1 VSARSDAVR
10 TFEQA
15 FELLFS
21 RAAARHAYDELA
33 RGGAIAGA
41 VQRGRGARLWR
52 AWRTAREAIE
62 NGRPLEGFEALRATT
77 KRFPFDSQA
86 SDIAEAERLALV
98 AECCT
103 LGNQILPA
111 IEYGESA
118 RSIARRFIERL
129 ETDRGTCAGE
139 LGEMLEQL
147 ASIELGDGTDR
158 DALVAAWAT
167 TRGLD
172 LTLELA
178 RRIAGL
184 RRQAGDDSVETQAES
199 ELRADVERLQRAA
212 GVRLGAR
219 GSMAI
224 ELALGD
230 VYTESDPKQAFA
242 HFDAVASA
250 LGVEDGAGLQAAINA
265 ANCLMRAGELAEAEA
280 RYASLESLFEMRGDY
295 AGAARVWMS
304 ECIANWKRLRDPSVR
319 HALVGAIRMFE
330 EAMPR
335 GSDPATRYTQ
345 KRLVDPG
352 YALLITANAHSAD
365 RSDAR
370 IDETLSAVWAVLSR
384 DLLANLEPEASA
396 DPWEA
401 ALARQRRPLAAMKT
415 ALAPLPALGV
425 VHLIS
430 GIDCLVW
437 IVYGYD
443 RQGTFRFACV
453 PGSAAHAGRVTGFLR
468 VMHEHVAADTSGDVL
483 GMQGLEREL
492 ERFGEAIADD
502 LPAEWRDVLGAM
514 ERVIYLPHPF
524 GNVDELPLSGLR
536 IGGRWLGERLQITRS
551 PSVNHLR
558 EMLSPNRATVRPNR
572 AAKVLV
578 GSLTLGDEALASTRD
593 ATTLAS
599 GALGAL
605 GFEAAIDEGAGRV
618 ELTHWL
624 DGAAGALHY
633 VGHGIANEVMEA
645 LPLATG
651 ELFGPLDADRLDG
664 NRVPFVFCCACVAA
678 RVRSGAGGYQTGVVS
693 KLIERG
699 APAAIA
705 FSMPVVESRA
715 YALARRFY
723 REASRLP
730 FGDAARATMAD
741 AEMPAYVRLS
751 MTAYGDPAFV
761 ITSVARGEQV
771 TTIQDELASWDAAL
785 RNHCVLRTA
794 ETEARVRATLDAVPP
809 ELARPLGRWL
819 DAAFQEPAASI
830 PEELDALEQAALA
843 AEETGDAT
851 RLSVRAA
858 VCAERLHA
866 SGVDGA
872 PMSLCD
878 PAAAP
883 RLLECANFLMMLG
896 GALFDSRLNGLGHS
910 LRGRV
915 VTIDRNDATPVA
927 VSLREGRKQLL
938 ECEGLSPFVRGLREL
953 DGRLLEHYGHPA

>member
-1 VSARSDAVR
+1 
-10 TFEQA
+10 
-15 FELLFS
+15 
-21 RAAARHAYDELA
+21 
-33 RGGAIAGA
+33 
-41 VQRGRGARLWR
+41 
-52 AWRTAREAIE
+52 
-62 NGRPLEGFEALRATT
+62 
-77 KRFPFDSQA
+77 
-86 SDIAEAERLALV
+86 
-98 AECCT
+98 
-103 LGNQILPA
+103 
-111 IEYGESA
+111 
-118 RSIARRFIERL
+118 
-129 ETDRGTCAGE
+129 
-139 LGEMLEQL
+139 
-147 ASIELGDGTDR
+147 
-158 DALVAAWAT
+158 
-167 TRGLD
+167 
-172 LTLELA
+172 
-178 RRIAGL
+178 
-184 RRQAGDDSVETQAES
+184 
-199 ELRADVERLQRAA
+199 
-212 GVRLGAR
+212 
-219 GSMAI
+219 
-224 ELALGD
+224 
-230 VYTESDPKQAFA
+230 
-242 HFDAVASA
+242 
-250 LGVEDGAGLQAAINA
+250 
-265 ANCLMRAGELAEAEA
+265 
-280 RYASLESLFEMRGDY
+280 
-295 AGAARVWMS
+295 
-304 ECIANWKRLRDPSVR
+304 
-319 HALVGAIRMFE
+319 MFE
-330 EAMPR
+330 EALPR
-335 GSDPATRYTQ
+335 RMDPATRYTH
-345 KRLVDPG
+345 KRFVEPG
-352 YALLITANAHSAD
+352 YALLITANAYSAD
-365 RSDAR
+365 RSEAR

-384 DLLANLEPEASA
+384 DMLADLEPESTA
-396 DPWEA
+396 DPWDA
-401 ALARQRRPLAAMKT
+401 VLARQRRPLAAMKS
-415 ALAPLPALGV
+415 ALAAVRALGV

-437 IVYGYD
+437 VVYGYD

-492 ERFGEAIADD
+492 ERLGEAIADD

-536 IGGRWLGERLQITRS
+536 IGGRWLGETLPITRS

-558 EMLSPNRATVRPNR
+558 EMLSPNRATMRPNR
-572 AAKVLV
+572 AAKILV
-578 GSLTLGDEALASTRD
+578 GSLTLGEESLASTRD
-593 ATTLAS
+593 ATKLAS
-599 GALGAL
+599 AALGAL

-618 ELTHWL
+618 ELTQWL

-645 LPLATG
+645 LPLANG
-651 ELFGPLDADRLDG
+651 ELFGPLDADRLNG

-741 AEMPAYVRLS
+741 AELPAYVRLS

-761 ITSVARGEQV
+761 LTSVARGEQV
-771 TTIQDELASWDAAL
+771 TTLQDELASWDAAL

-819 DAAFQEPAASI
+819 DTAFQEPVSSI
-830 PEELDALEQAALA
+830 PEELNALEQAALA
-843 AEETGDAT
+843 AEEIGDAM

-872 PMSLCD
+872 PMSLSD

-953 DGRLLEHYGHPA
+953 DGRLLEHYGEPA

>member
-1 VSARSDAVR
+1 
-10 TFEQA
+10 
-15 FELLFS
+15 
-21 RAAARHAYDELA
+21 
-33 RGGAIAGA
+33 
-41 VQRGRGARLWR
+41 
-52 AWRTAREAIE
+52 
-62 NGRPLEGFEALRATT
+62 
-77 KRFPFDSQA
+77 
-86 SDIAEAERLALV
+86 
-98 AECCT
+98 
-103 LGNQILPA
+103 
-111 IEYGESA
+111 
-118 RSIARRFIERL
+118 
-129 ETDRGTCAGE
+129 
-139 LGEMLEQL
+139 
-147 ASIELGDGTDR
+147 
-158 DALVAAWAT
+158 
-167 TRGLD
+167 
-172 LTLELA
+172 
-178 RRIAGL
+178 
-184 RRQAGDDSVETQAES
+184 
-199 ELRADVERLQRAA
+199 
-212 GVRLGAR
+212 
-219 GSMAI
+219 
-224 ELALGD
+224 
-230 VYTESDPKQAFA
+230 
-242 HFDAVASA
+242 
-250 LGVEDGAGLQAAINA
+250 
-265 ANCLMRAGELAEAEA
+265 
-280 RYASLESLFEMRGDY
+280 
-295 AGAARVWMS
+295 
-304 ECIANWKRLRDPSVR
+304 
-319 HALVGAIRMFE
+319 
-330 EAMPR
+330 
-335 GSDPATRYTQ
+335 
-345 KRLVDPG
+345 
-352 YALLITANAHSAD
+352 
-365 RSDAR
+365 
-370 IDETLSAVWAVLSR
+370 
-384 DLLANLEPEASA
+384 
-396 DPWEA
+396 
-401 ALARQRRPLAAMKT
+401 
-415 ALAPLPALGV
+415 
-425 VHLIS
+425 
-430 GIDCLVW
+430 
-437 IVYGYD
+437 
-443 RQGTFRFACV
+443 
-453 PGSAAHAGRVTGFLR
+453 
-468 VMHEHVAADTSGDVL
+468 
-483 GMQGLEREL
+483 
-492 ERFGEAIADD
+492 
-502 LPAEWRDVLGAM
+502 M

-536 IGGRWLGERLQITRS
+536 IGGRWLGERLPITRS

-761 ITSVARGEQV
+761 LTSVARGEQV